1 MDSVANQ
8 SRMTDL
14 VRLTERAAAKV
25 KEFVPQDE
33 ARAATVRLEV
43 VRTQCMGGR
52 GHGYHF
58 AFTDSQRTDD
68 AVVESRGITLLLD
81 PGSAAKLLGTEI
93 DYLEGLEAS
102 GFAITNPNAVGKCP
116 CGHHD
121 LFP

>member
-1 MDSVANQ
+1 MDSVANR

-25 KEFVPQDE
+25 KEFMAPEKASVP
-33 ARAATVRLEV
+33 TVRLEV
-43 VRTQCMGGR
+43 VRTHCMGGH

-58 AFTDSQRTDD
+58 AFADSQRTDD
-68 AVVESRGITLLLD
+68 AIVESQGVTLLLD
-81 PGSAAKLLGTEI
+81 PGSAAKLPGTEI

-102 GFAITNPNAVGKCP
+102 GFAIANPNAVGKCP